1 MATAAAR
8 VSRNDGYGRSTRF
21 YKIDGESLPSVT
33 AILGAVNKPALV
45 NWAAKTERE
54 MVYAAI
60 RALIS
65 DPDVKRANFMPSLE
79 IAVGREK
86 AHSKEL
92 AKALTIGSEAHG
104 LIEWHLRREL
114 KEVVGPEP
122 KISEKAL
129 WAFMVYEEWRKAAN
143 LSVSLVEQVVY
154 SKRYGYAGT
163 LDLGGQIDH
172 ENERLFIVGDFKTG
186 KAIYKESHLQVAAY
200 AHALVEM
207 GYADTMPAGCIVRLP
222 KVESDPEPEV
232 LVIPAERMKALHKV
246 FLSVLDLWK
255 WMDA

>member
-1 MATAAAR
+1 MATTAQR
-8 VSRNDGYGRSTRF
+8 VSRPDGYGRSTRF
-21 YKIDGESLPSVT
+21 YEIDGQRLVSVT
-33 AILGAVNKPALV
+33 AVLGAVNKPALIP
-45 NWAAKTERE
+45 WAAKQERE
-54 MVYAAI
+54 MVLSAVRRI
-60 RALIS
+60 LS
-65 DPDVKRANFMPSLE
+65 DPEVKRENFMLSLE
-79 IAVGREK
+79 SAVGREK

-92 AKALTIGSEAHG
+92 AKAATIGSECHE

-114 KEVVGPEP
+114 KQEVGPEP

-129 WAFMVYEEWRKAAN
+129 WAFMVYEDWRKGAN

-172 ENERLFIVGDFKTG
+172 ENQRLFIVGDFKTG
-186 KAIYKESHLQVAAY
+186 KAVYKEAHLQVAAY

-207 GYADTMPAGCIVRLP
+207 GYADVMPAGCIVRLP
-222 KVESDPEPEV
+222 KVESDPKPEIV
-232 LVIPAERMKALHKV
+232 VIPAEQMKALHKV

-255 WMDA
+255 WLDG